1 MLNRLSIKNVA
12 LIENTEIDFSR
23 GLNVMSGETGSGKSV
38 VIESLNFVLGAKA
51 DKTLIRSGT
60 DFCSVTAEFGVKD
73 NAAIISLYEELDF
86 EKDDLLIISR
96 KLSSDGK
103 SSVKV
108 NGNGVNISMLKRF
121 TSKLVDVHGQSEHY
135 ELLNENNQL
144 KLIDFFAGEKVVAVK
159 EKIKEVRSE
168 RESINKELNSL
179 GGDESQ
185 RLLRLDVLD
194 YQIKEIEDC
203 DLKENEESE
212 LLNLKEKLR
221 NQEKIANALSSL
233 KSALTDEGGA
243 SDILGNASRV
253 INGISSFGVEYSEL
267 SDRVSALYAETEDI
281 SETANALLEESEYAE
296 NDADKVEERL
306 ETIKSIKRKYGADYL
321 SISEFLSNA
330 KAERDKLTNFN
341 ELAENLL
348 KRKSESEKTLYG
360 EYAVLSELRKKA
372 SVEFADKV
380 SRELKELGMD
390 KASFKVEF
398 SDFPEFEDCS
408 FSSDGADTVRF
419 LFSANY
425 GEPLKPLSG
434 VISGGEMSRFMLAI
448 KAQSAKYDGIST
460 YIFDEI
466 DAGISGKTASVVAE
480 KLYKI
485 SLGVQ
490 VIAITHL
497 PQIAAFSDNAVYV
510 SKIVENGKTATKVK
524 TLSEK
529 EKVNEII
536 RLVGG
541 NEYSDAAKKHAE
553 ALISEADKVK
563 SRIKEECK

>member
-12 LIENTEIDFSR
+12 LIENAEIDFSD

-60 DFCSVTAEFGVKD
+60 DFCSVTAEFSVND
-73 NAAIISLYEELDF
+73 NEAIRSLYDELDF

-96 KLSSDGK
+96 KLSVDGK
-103 SSVKV
+103 NSVKV
-108 NGNGVNISMLKRF
+108 NGNSVNISMLKRF

-144 KLIDFFAGEKVVAVK
+144 KLLDFFAGKPVSCVK
-159 EKIKEVRSE
+159 EKIKNIRSE
-168 RESINKELNSL
+168 RTVINGELESL

-185 RLLRLDVLD
+185 RLLRLDVLE

-203 DLKENEESE
+203 DLKENEENE

-221 NQEKIANALSSL
+221 NQEKIANALSSV
-233 KSALTDEGGA
+233 KSALTDEGGV
-243 SDILGNASRV
+243 SDIVGNAARV
-253 INGISSFGVEYSEL
+253 INGISSLGTEYSEL
-267 SDRVSALYAETEDI
+267 SDRVSALYAEAEDI
-281 SETANALLEESEYAE
+281 SETANALLEEFDYSE
-296 NDADKVEERL
+296 NDSDKVEERL
-306 ETIKSIKRKYGADYL
+306 EVIKTVKRKYGADY
-321 SISEFLSNA
+321 SEVCDFLAKA
-330 KAERDKLTNFN
+330 KAEREKLMNFN
-341 ELAENLL
+341 ELADDLL
-348 KRKSESEKTLYG
+348 KRKTELENELYK
-360 EYAVLSELRKKA
+360 EYVVLSGLRKKA
-372 SVEFADKV
+372 SVEFSEKV
-380 SRELKELGMD
+380 SKELKELGMD
-390 KASFKVEF
+390 KSAFKVEF
-398 SDFPEFEDCS
+398 SDFPTQAECS
-408 FSSDGADTVRF
+408 FASDGVDDIKF

-448 KAQSAKYDGIST
+448 KAQSAKFDGIST

-490 VIAITHL
+490 VVAITHL

-510 SKIVENGKTATKVK
+510 SKTVENGKTTTNVK
-524 TLSEK
+524 TLSQSEK
-529 EKVNEII
+529 LNEII

-541 NEYSDAAKKHAE
+541 NEENVAARKHAE
-553 ALISEADKVK
+553 TLIKEANEIK
-563 SRIKEECK
+563 SRIKAE